1 MDIHKKVVV
10 ATVQGEGICKETRSF
25 DTFTR
30 SLTQLREWLVS
41 LGITHVAMEST
52 GVYWNPIYNVFEGFI
67 PHIWIVNARHIK
79 NVPGHKTDKNDSEW
93 ICQLLMAGLLKPSF
107 IPPKA
112 QRELR
117 DLTRYRRKL
126 IQSVSANKNRI
137 IRILEDG
144 NVKLSSVL
152 SDTSG
157 ATAVKLIDMLC
168 DGKQITLSDIES
180 VRHGRCQHT
189 AEDMLEACT
198 GCIDEHK
205 VYMLSKIRECNA
217 SLKKDILDFD
227 KRIKEVLSS
236 YHDAIDRL
244 CEKPGIQNRVCED
257 LIAEIGLDMS
267 NFPTSAHLCSWTGMC
282 PGNNESAGK
291 KKSSRTNHGD
301 KQVKGTLVEA
311 AWAASRAKGT
321 FFMER
326 FNRLAPRKGNK
337 KALIAVGHSLL
348 KCIHYV
354 LSTGGRYKELGDN
367 YVPNKKEQKR
377 KEYLKKEL
385 QKLGYSVKLSKE
397 D

>member
-25 DTFTR
+25 DSFTR
-30 SLTQLREWLVS
+30 SLTQLREWFVS

-267 NFPTSAHLCSWTGMC
+267 NFSTSAHLCSWTGMC

-291 KKSSRTNHGD
+291 KKSGRTNHGD